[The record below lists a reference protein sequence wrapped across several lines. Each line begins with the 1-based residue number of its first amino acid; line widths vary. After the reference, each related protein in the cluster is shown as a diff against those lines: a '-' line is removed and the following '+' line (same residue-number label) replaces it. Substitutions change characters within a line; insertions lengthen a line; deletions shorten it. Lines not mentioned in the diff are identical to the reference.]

1 MKTKILSTLFIIIG
15 LLYSNVASAG
25 VSSTTRVP
33 PRPPVRIFISDSTLT
48 PIELRKLEINGEVF
62 GNISNTVIDMTFFNP
77 NPRILEG
84 ELQFPLMNN
93 QTVTAFSL
101 EMDGGKMRD
110 AVPVE
115 KAKGRE
121 VFEEIVRRGVDPA
134 LLEMTSGNNF
144 KLRVYPLSPGKTRRV
159 RVVISELLPEENGSY
174 IYRMPLEYG
183 ERIGEL
189 DLTLRIANKDK
200 PLVKNSPFD
209 DLNFVHKDGN
219 WVYSIK
225 SENPA
230 IRDAIALEIPVR
242 NADESGK
249 VYTGRK
255 DGVNYFYAEIPI
267 IENVKRGDAKR
278 VDILW
283 DASASG
289 KSRNLAKELS
299 FLETFFAK
307 AGNVSASLIIVRNA
321 AESVLNFEIRGGNW
335 KELKSVL
342 DNIVYDGAT
351 NLGAFMDIPEG
362 ADMKLLFSD
371 GHDNFSVKNF
381 SSKVPLFAIMSAP
394 GSDINSLRHLA
405 EKSGGALLDLTVVD
419 SPTALGYMNYSV
431 GNLSI
436 DGDVSD
442 TVWNISGKTLKI
454 SGVIKNKSAP
464 LTVTV
469 NNDKTELNY
478 ESGGEYTFVPSI
490 WATMKISD
498 LESEYDINK
507 AEIRRIGKSFGLVT
521 RGTSLI
527 VLELVDDYIRYDIDP
542 PAELKK
548 EYDQM
553 RVSARVR
560 PSQNRE
566 QNKIERVVRE
576 WKAREDWWNKDFSK
590 GPIPEKGKSDSRRY
604 RVGSTGGST
613 GNTTNIPGFQLE
625 EPSASNFS
633 MRESAQDNETM
644 LPMDSAPPTPV
655 PNQDYSTGDVKQ
667 DAENNEP
674 ASIISIRHWTSD
686 APYISRMKE
695 TSAELIYRIYL
706 DERPDYENSPAF
718 YLDAASQ
725 LEAKGQSELAQR
737 VLSNLAE
744 INLENRQILRVLGYR
759 LMQTGSPEFA
769 VVIFK
774 KVLEIGEEEPQSYRD
789 LGLAYEAVGEYQKAV
804 DSLYSVVEKSFAR
817 NFPGI
822 EVIALTEMNRIISV
836 AATKIDTKH
845 IDSRLLGN
853 MPLDLRVI
861 LVWDSDATDIDLHV
875 TDPNGEEAYYQHQLT
890 YQGGRMSPDNT
901 AGYGPEEFSL
911 KNAKPGKYSV
921 YVDFYGHTQQAVSE
935 STTIQ
940 LDFFTKYG
948 TVEQAK
954 QSVTMRLKDR
964 KDNIFVG
971 EIEVK

>member
-1 MKTKILSTLFIIIG
+1 MKIKILSLLFIIIG
-15 LLYSNVASAG
+15 LLNCNAADAG
-25 VSSTTRVP
+25 VDTISSVP
-33 PRPPVRIFISDSTLT
+33 PMPPVRIFIADTSLV

-62 GNISNTVIDMTFFNP
+62 GNISNTVIDMTFYNP
-77 NPRILEG
+77 NSRILEG

-93 QTVTAFSL
+93 QAVTAFSL
-101 EMDGGKMRD
+101 EMEDGKMRD

-121 VFEEIVRRGVDPA
+121 IFEEIVRRGVDPA
-134 LLEMTSGNNF
+134 LLELTSGNNF

-159 RVVISELLPEENGSY
+159 RVVISELLPEENGGY

-183 ERIGEL
+183 DKIGSL
-189 DLTLRIANKDK
+189 DLSLRIANKDK
-200 PLVKNSPFD
+200 PIVKNSPFD
-209 DLNFVHKDGN
+209 DFNFVHKDGN
-219 WVYSIK
+219 WVYSIN
-225 SENPA
+225 SENPV
-230 IRDAIALEIPVR
+230 IKEVIALEIPNR
-242 NADESGK
+242 NEDESGR

-267 IENVKRGDAKR
+267 NENAKRGAPNK

-289 KSRNLAKELS
+289 KGRNINKELS
-299 FLETFFAK
+299 FLEAFFTK
-307 AGNVSASLIIVRNA
+307 ANNVSASLIVVRNA
-321 AESVLNFEIRGGNW
+321 AESVLNFEIRDGNW

-342 DNIVYDGAT
+342 ENIVYDGAT
-351 NLGAFMDIPEG
+351 NLGALMDIPDG

-371 GHDNFSVKNF
+371 GLDNFSVKKF
-381 SSKVPLFAIMSAP
+381 SSKVPLFAIVSAP
-394 GSDINSLRHLA
+394 GSDINSLRHLS
-405 EKSGGALLDLTVVD
+405 EKSGGALLDITVYD
-419 SPTALGYMNYSV
+419 SPTALEYMNYSV
-431 GNLSI
+431 ENLSI
-436 DGDVSD
+436 NGDVSD

-454 SGVIKNKSAP
+454 SGVIKNRNAP

-469 NNDKTELNY
+469 NSVKTELNY
-478 ESGGEYTFVPSI
+478 ESSSEYTYVPSI
-490 WATMKISD
+490 WANMKISD

-507 AEIRRIGKSFGLVT
+507 GEIRRIGKAFGLVT

-527 VLELVDDYIRYDIDP
+527 VLELVADYIQYDIEP

-553 RVSARVR
+553 RANARIR
-560 PSQNRE
+560 PNQNRE

-576 WKAREDWWNKDFSK
+576 WKAREEWWNKDFSK
-590 GPIPEKGKSDSRRY
+590 GPIPKSEKDDNKAFVTDGSSPNL
-604 RVGSTGGST
+604 RVMA
-613 GNTTNIPGFQLE
+613 NAPLFAPE
-625 EPSASNFS
+625 EPSASDS
-633 MRESAQDNETM
+633 TMREIMQSLNPLRTASSP
-644 LPMDSAPPTPV
+644 LPSAP
-655 PNQDYSTGDVKQ
+655 DTGDSDSRGVQK
-667 DAENNEP
+667 AENNEP
-674 ASIISIRHWTSD
+674 TSVISIRQWTSD
-686 APYISRMKE
+686 APYVSRMRE
-695 TSAELIYRIYL
+695 ASAEQVYRIYI

-725 LEAKGQSELAQR
+725 LEAKGQSELAVR

-759 LMQTGSPEFA
+759 LMQTGLPEFA
-769 VVIFK
+769 TVIFK

-817 NFPGI
+817 TFPGI

-836 AATKIDTKH
+836 ATNEIDTKH

-875 TDPNGEEAYYQHQLT
+875 TDPNGEEASYSHQLT

-901 AGYGPEEFSL
+901 TGYGPEEFSL
-911 KNAKPGKYSV
+911 KIAKPGKYTV
-921 YVDFYGHTQQAVSE
+921 HVNFYGHTQQSVSE

-948 TVEQAK
+948 TKEQVK

-964 KDNIFVG
+964 KDRIFVG